1 MIKKAQ
7 MSIEFIIYIAI
18 SAISLVAV
26 LSIYHFGSLKI
37 NSTMNLD
44 YVDNFASII
53 NSNLYQYKSTFT
65 SYIPNS
71 ICKIKIAGYELK
83 YKNKSIAI
91 DAPVKLNNSIC
102 KNSGK
107 IENMTMYYS
116 NGTYFL
122 GAS

>member
-71 ICKIKIAGYELK
+71 ICKIKQ
-83 YKNKSIAI
+83 
-91 DAPVKLNNSIC
+91 
-102 KNSGK
+102 
-107 IENMTMYYS
+107 
-116 NGTYFL
+116 
-122 GAS
+122 